1 MILEETIVKG
11 MTIMKLRRNNKKLS
25 Y

>member
-1 MILEETIVKG
+1 MFLEEIIVKG